1 MAELN
6 LQDGTQPD
14 GSLRITVHP
23 KRREDMSADGG
34 SDTIS
39 SEPIAGT
46 SKTAPQPMKAAE
58 NNFAKIQ
65 EALSQGYSRQE
76 IAGYLQQNLG
86 VDPDEADK
94 QVIESVQSKIKDAQ
108 AQGYTP
114 DEIKNYLINNRY
126 DGSII
131 DSAMKTVEVPRKWKK
146 YEWDPNTPAEEAQ
159 DISDLY
165 KNVYGKYS
173 TTGKQVL
180 GFFDEASG
188 IEARREVNQLNMSIM
203 TKLKEEGIDA
213 FINPSS
219 GDLMMRD
226 ENGNEQ
232 EVDSSFVNDIF
243 NSKAEITGAIT
254 GGIWGA
260 KAGAKVPGRAKI
272 LAIPAMSAM
281 GSMFGASIGK
291 AADMTI
297 NAAILKEDLEA
308 KLYIQ
313 QMKEAA
319 IFDGVT
325 NVVGTAIF
333 KTGKHGLRAVMRAYD
348 FALAGNSKGAYKALL
363 ENMQISDDQAK
374 ALVEQW
380 EKFQRGS
387 IDRSKFAAGQEGD
400 KLYNEALKA
409 AGAPGKSIEEKA
421 IAVVASTQ
429 QGAENMVKYSASKD
443 PRLANVIISDID
455 QRAKGLLSA
464 VDNVADENVGKFV
477 REDLGKYRQDVK
489 DFYGIIKDQGAQA
502 INGTDFRFNFDKL
515 AIEPVLKDI
524 GRNITDPRMQEAFL
538 ANMSRIQGASKDRT
552 FGGLLELRTAVNDF
566 KYSKTGLSVADKK
579 AIDGVLNRID
589 GQIGRAVKE
598 YMPQDGK
605 DWIKN
610 FSKAKEEYAKM
621 KVLAQNA
628 LYRFVTKKVRSEASI
643 QQALSR
649 FGGNK
654 DVDME
659 IYQPIVERLSGATRA
674 KVEGA
679 AIKNL
684 VNKYTLGE
692 MADKQA
698 IHFPALYDAMKGLN
712 LQTQEGK
719 NLLKVTEEMS
729 KIFRNDVNLSRV
741 SGNIA
746 VPKFQSYLTTD
757 PVARVKFEVA
767 SSVFSVFKRMLPG
780 EQSRNLALLNKVDKL
795 LKDPLHA
802 RTAED
807 LIRSMPKGQQAEMQ
821 SLVKQLQIEA
831 AKAPKKPLTTG
842 YMYKQTTTGKAT
854 VTNGALGKGVYLVDK
869 VVKPVEGSKV
879 IKQEVNFS
887 KLASLQE
894 ISSLLGREVT
904 EKELR
909 TIPDLQE
916 KLIEK
921 GYTGIRVEGKAM
933 LFPETTVGVKAPK
946 KSLANRA
953 MDAVIDTM
961 KRVDNVSN
969 AMDAMDNPTIPFDKK
984 GAYVEAIARGEDPS
998 KLLENLKR
1006 AKVLAKE
1013 EIVDPSMFKTYEEK
1027 FNSKIVYRG
1036 GVKSAMD
1043 PAFNSKTDFIYSTIH
1058 KEEAD
1063 TYANMFKGSTEA
1075 FKLKDKSKI
1084 LDLNSQEGLNFV
1096 KDLFGSK
1103 LPAGYE
1109 NWQSVKKQIL
1119 EGPIGTHGGINALYK
1134 DYPLLAD
1141 LVKKGLKSKQ
1151 YQGMNMW
1158 GEFAVLKEHKDLLK
1172 PVTFKGDTMTKLLN
1186 KKAKGTLSKDEDL
1199 ILQAEVY
1206 LREYNQEV
1214 KDQMFNNIKNE
1225 FNLSEENLSKLMDEL
1240 IEKDIDSVL
1249 KGLKTGANK
1258 KGPSKVL
1265 ESINEKYLANEK
1277 DFKKWLK
1284 DNGGLDRVLKLRNK
1298 ANLTAEEKFILK
1310 SYDNFQTRFG
1320 KIREEYSIEEQK
1332 QLMPKAVNDKDPS
1345 KVLTDTTLQD
1355 SESIYKVAE
1364 GFKKL
1369 GYTVYID
1376 NPGGDWLISKQKN
1389 AGIEKNIH
1397 GDIISP
1403 AKEGLYKNKLAG
1415 SQTMVIKGT
1424 EDKTLELP
1432 VNMLKDLKGV
1442 NGEEAFRHSS
1452 VKYTAIRESVKK
1464 IGKINNPIQIFVNH
1478 EGTAFINEGN
1488 HRLAV
1493 AIDEG
1498 LQYIPV
1504 EIVYKNGGEEAI
1516 GNFMPQKILANK
1528 KGN

>member
-23 KRREDMSADGG
+23 KRREDMSADEEMSTFGG
-34 SDTIS
+34 SDAIS
-39 SEPIAGT
+39 SEPVAGT
-46 SKTAPQPMKAAE
+46 SKTTPQPMKATE

-86 VDPDEADK
+86 IDPDEADK

-232 EVDSSFVNDIF
+232 EVDSSFVNDLY
-243 NSKAEITGAIT
+243 NSKGEISGAIA
-254 GGIWGA
+254 GGIAGAKFGA
-260 KAGAKVPGRAKI
+260 KAPGRAK
-272 LAIPAMSAM
+272 LLTIPVMSAM

-308 KLYIQ
+308 QLYIQ

-319 IFDGVT
+319 IFDGVA
-325 NVVGTAIF
+325 NVAGTAVF
-333 KTGKHGLRAVMRAYD
+333 KTGKHGLRAIMRAYD

-380 EKFQRGS
+380 EKFNKTS
-387 IDRSKFAAGQEGD
+387 
-400 KLYNEALKA
+400 
-409 AGAPGKSIEEKA
+409 APGKSIEEKA

-489 DFYGIIKDQGAQA
+489 DFYGIIKNQGAEA

-515 AIEPVLKDI
+515 AIEPVLKNI
-524 GRNITDPRMQEAFL
+524 GQNITDPRMQEAFL

-621 KVLAQNA
+621 KVLEQNA

-767 SSVFSVFKRMLPG
+767 SSVFSAFKRMMPG

-894 ISSLLGREVT
+894 ISSLLGREIT

-933 LFPETTVGVKAPK
+933 LFPETTVGVKVPK

-998 KLLENLKR
+998 KVLESS
-1006 AKVLAKE
+1006 E
-1013 EIVDPSMFKTYEEK
+1013 
-1027 FNSKIVYRG
+1027 
-1036 GVKSAMD
+1036 
-1043 PAFNSKTDFIYSTIH
+1043 
-1058 KEEAD
+1058 
-1063 TYANMFKGSTEA
+1063 
-1075 FKLKDKSKI
+1075 
-1084 LDLNSQEGLNFV
+1084 
-1096 KDLFGSK
+1096 
-1103 LPAGYE
+1103 
-1109 NWQSVKKQIL
+1109 QSI
-1119 EGPIGTHGGINALYK
+1119 
-1134 DYPLLAD
+1134 
-1141 LVKKGLKSKQ
+1141 
-1151 YQGMNMW
+1151 
-1158 GEFAVLKEHKDLLK
+1158 KDLLAK
-1172 PVTFKGDTMTKLLN
+1172 LN
-1186 KKAKGTLSKDEDL
+1186 KKEISYADAKKE
-1199 ILQAEVY
+1199 A
-1206 LREYNQEV
+1206 
-1214 KDQMFNNIKNE
+1214 
-1225 FNLSEENLSKLMDEL
+1225 
-1240 IEKDIDSVL
+1240 
-1249 KGLKTGANK
+1249 
-1258 KGPSKVL
+1258 
-1265 ESINEKYLANEK
+1265 
-1277 DFKKWLK
+1277 
-1284 DNGGLDRVLKLRNK
+1284 DN
-1298 ANLTAEEKFILK
+1298 
-1310 SYDNFQTRFG
+1310 
-1320 KIREEYSIEEQK
+1320 
-1332 QLMPKAVNDKDPS
+1332 
-1345 KVLTDTTLQD
+1345 
-1355 SESIYKVAE
+1355 
-1364 GFKKL
+1364 L
-1369 GYTVYID
+1369 GYNIFSQAKS
-1376 NPGGDWLISKQKN
+1376 GQMKN
-1389 AGIEKNIH
+1389 A
-1397 GDIISP
+1397 
-1403 AKEGLYKNKLAG
+1403 
-1415 SQTMVIKGT
+1415 
-1424 EDKTLELP
+1424 TLE
-1432 VNMLKDLKGV
+1432 GT
-1442 NGEEAFRHSS
+1442 
-1452 VKYTAIRESVKK
+1452 KYTYRKK
-1464 IGKINNPIQIFVNH
+1464 SN
-1478 EGTAFINEGN
+1478 
-1488 HRLAV
+1488 
-1493 AIDEG
+1493 
-1498 LQYIPV
+1498 
-1504 EIVYKNGGEEAI
+1504 
-1516 GNFMPQKILANK
+1516 
-1528 KGN
+1528 